1 MLCWGPDELKA
12 RVLYNVIYQT
22 IQEFVVPNDRM
33 ESVFRNLITFSTIL
47 MMKHSCKEAKETDY
61 SKTEIP
67 LGEIDEDLIEEAIE
81 DILES
86 IFGTDSKMSRTSFLN
101 KLVSKECRWIL
112 DSEQIRRRMKK
123 YIKARNKGVSVMDQM
138 SDS

>member
-1 MLCWGPDELKA
+1 
-12 RVLYNVIYQT
+12 
-22 IQEFVVPNDRM
+22 
-33 ESVFRNLITFSTIL
+33 
-47 MMKHSCKEAKETDY
+47 MKHSCKEAKETDY

-112 DSEQIRRRMKK
+112 DSEQIRRRMKR

-138 SDS
+138 SDSQAPASVYEQSTEKNGSPIKS